1 VETLYALRTY
11 DEILIA
17 VRAQLHTPLA
27 RPTLLTGEEMKVE
40 GTTNCVKR
48 RKARED
54 PGLTC
59 CA

>member
-40 GTTNCVKR
+40 GTTNCGQAAESGGR
-48 RKARED
+48 IPD
-54 PGLTC
+54 
-59 CA
+59 